1 MAETAKL
8 VDVVFSG
15 LSALSIEGVEDAGD
29 LIVVRASTRGDAVA
43 CPSCGTP
50 TGRVHAFHERIP
62 ADVPVDGRRVLVRLR
77 VRRMRCPVAECPRQ
91 TFREQVPGVVER
103 YQRRT
108 VRLGHQIRF
117 VVRELA
123 GRASARLLPAIGIAV
138 GRDTA
143 VRVLLGIPLPD
154 REVPRV
160 LGIDDFA
167 LRRCHDYA
175 TVVIDA
181 DTGTRVDVLPGRG
194 AQVVAQWLRAHPGVE
209 VVCRDGSTAYAQA
222 VRDALPHAI
231 QVADRWHLWHGL
243 CDAAG
248 REVAAHS
255 ACWAS
260 ATGLREGKLA
270 ETTLQR
276 WQQIHALLDAGV
288 GLLDCSR
295 RLGLAMN
302 TVKRY
307 ARAATPQRIQ
317 RVPKYRA
324 CMVDPYRD
332 HLRVRREQQPGIG
345 ATALLGEIRAL
356 GYTGSHNLLVRYL
369 NQGRHLDEHR
379 HLSSRRATRLL
390 LTRPE
395 NLTDQQQQRLQALT
409 AACPEMTAL
418 ADLVRSFAA
427 LLTPHEDNPARLAAW
442 ATAARKAD
450 LPHVRSFARG
460 IDQDIDAVTAAITL
474 LHHNGR
480 TEGVNTKTKLLKRQM
495 YGRAGFA
502 LLRHRIL
509 LG

>member
-1 MAETAKL
+1 
-8 VDVVFSG
+8 
-15 LSALSIEGVEDAGD
+15 
-29 LIVVRASTRGDAVA
+29 
-43 CPSCGTP
+43 
-50 TGRVHAFHERIP
+50 
-62 ADVPVDGRRVLVRLR
+62 
-77 VRRMRCPVAECPRQ
+77 MRCPVAECTRQ
-91 TFREQVPGVVER
+91 TFREQVPGLIER

-108 VRLGHQIRF
+108 VRLGQQVRA

-123 GRASARLLPAIGIAV
+123 GRASARLLPAIGIGL
-138 GRDTA
+138 GRDSA
-143 VRVLLGIPLPD
+143 VRVLLGTPLPD
-154 REVPRV
+154 HAVPRV

-167 LRRCHDYA
+167 LRRGHDYA
-175 TVVIDA
+175 TVLIDA
-181 DTGTRVDVLPGRG
+181 DTGARIDVLPGRG
-194 AQVVAQWLRAHPGVE
+194 AEVVAGWLRAHPGVE
-209 VVCRDGSTAYAQA
+209 VVCRDGSAAYAQA
-222 VRDALPHAI
+222 VRDALPQAI

-248 REVAAHS
+248 KEVAAHS

-260 ATGLREGKLA
+260 ATGLRQGKLA

-276 WQQIHALLDAGV
+276 WQQIHALLEAGV

-295 RLGLAMN
+295 RLGLALN

-307 ARAATPQRIQ
+307 ARAATPERIQ

-332 HLRVRREQQPGIG
+332 HLRARREQEPGVG
-345 ATALLGEIRAL
+345 ATVLLGEIRAL
-356 GYTGSHNLLVRYL
+356 GYSGSQNLLVRYL
-369 NQGRHLDEHR
+369 NQGRHLDDHP
-379 HLSSRRATRLL
+379 HLSPRRAARLL

-395 NLTDQQQQRLQALT
+395 NLTDRQGERLEALT

-418 ADLVRSFAA
+418 ASVVRSFAA
-427 LLTPHEDNPARLAAW
+427 LLAHHKDNPAQLAAW
-442 ATAARKAD
+442 TTVAREAD
-450 LPHVRSFARG
+450 LPHVHSFARG
-460 IDQDIDAVTAAITL
+460 VDQDIDAVTAAITL
-474 LHHNGR
+474 EHHNGR

>member
-1 MAETAKL
+1 ML
-8 VDVVFSG
+8 VGVVFSG

-29 LIVVRASTRGDAVA
+29 VIVVRASTKGDEVA
-43 CPSCGTP
+43 CPACGTL
-50 TGRVHAFHERIP
+50 TGRVHAFHERVP
-62 ADVPVDGRRVLVRLR
+62 ADVPADGRRVLVRLR
-77 VRRMRCPVAECPRQ
+77 IRRMRCPVTECARQ
-91 TFREQVPGVVER
+91 TFREQVPGVIER

-108 VRLGHQIRF
+108 VRLGEQVRAI
-117 VVRELA
+117 VRELA
-123 GRASARLLPAIGIAV
+123 GRASARLLPALGIAD

-154 REVPRV
+154 HAVPRV

-167 LRRCHDYA
+167 LRRCHKYA

-181 DTGTRVDVLPGRG
+181 DTGARIDVLAGRG
-194 AQVVAQWLRAHPGVE
+194 AQVVAAWLRTHPGVE

-222 VRDALPHAI
+222 VRDALPNAI

-248 REVAAHS
+248 KEVAAHS
-255 ACWAS
+255 ACWAT
-260 ATGLREGKLA
+260 ATRLREGKLA

-276 WQQIHALLDAGV
+276 WQQIHALLEAGV

-307 ARAATPQRIQ
+307 ARAATPERIQ

-332 HLRVRREQQPGIG
+332 HLRARRDQEPSVG
-345 ATALLGEIRAL
+345 ATALLAEIRAL
-356 GYTGSHNLLVRYL
+356 GYNGSHNLLVRYL
-369 NQGRHLDEHR
+369 NQGRHLDEHP
-379 HLSSRRATRLL
+379 HLSPRRAARLM

-395 NLTDQQQQRLQALT
+395 NLTERQRERREALA
-409 AACPEMTAL
+409 AACPEMAAL
-418 ADLVRSFAA
+418 ASIVRSFAV
-427 LLTPHEDNPARLAAW
+427 LLAPHKDNPARLATW
-442 ATAARKAD
+442 NTATHEAD
-450 LPHVRSFARG
+450 LPHVHSFARG

-474 LHHNGR
+474 DHHNGR

>member
-1 MAETAKL
+1 ML
-8 VDVVFSG
+8 VGVVFSG
-15 LSALSIEGVEDAGD
+15 LSALSVEGVEEAGD
-29 LIVVRASTRGDAVA
+29 VVVVRASTKGDAVA
-43 CPSCGTP
+43 CPVCGTL

-77 VRRMRCPVAECPRQ
+77 IRRMRCLVAECARR
-91 TFREQVPGVVER
+91 TFREQVPGVIER

-108 VRLGHQIRF
+108 VRLGEQVRG

-123 GRASARLLPAIGIAV
+123 GRASARLLPALGIAV

-143 VRVLLGIPLPD
+143 VRVLMGIPLPD
-154 REVPRV
+154 HAVPRV

-175 TVVIDA
+175 TVLINA
-181 DTGTRVDVLPGRG
+181 DTGTRIDVLPGRG
-194 AQVVAQWLRAHPGVE
+194 AEVVAGWLRAHPGVE

-231 QVADRWHLWHGL
+231 QVADRWHLWRGL
-243 CDAAG
+243 CDAVG
-248 REVAAHS
+248 KEVAAHS

-276 WQQIHALLDAGV
+276 WQQIHDLLEAGV

-307 ARAATPQRIQ
+307 ARAATPERIQ

-332 HLRVRREQQPGIG
+332 HLRARREQEPGVG
-345 ATALLGEIRAL
+345 ATSLLAEIRAL
-356 GYTGSHNLLVRYL
+356 GYIGSHNLLVRYL
-369 NQGRHLDEHR
+369 NQGRHLDDHP
-379 HLSSRRATRLL
+379 HLSPRRAARLL

-395 NLTDQQQQRLQALT
+395 NLTERQRKRLKGMA
-409 AACPEMTAL
+409 AACPEMTTL
-418 ADLVRSFAA
+418 AGVVRSFAA
-427 LLTPHEDNPARLAAW
+427 LLSPRKDNPARLAAW
-442 ATAARKAD
+442 TTTAREAD
-450 LPHVRSFARG
+450 LPHVHSFTRG
-460 IDQDIDAVTAAITL
+460 INQDTDAVIAAVTL
-474 LHHNGR
+474 THHNGR

-495 YGRAGFA
+495 YGRAGID

>member
-1 MAETAKL
+1 ML
-8 VDVVFSG
+8 VGVVFSG
-15 LSALSIEGVEDAGD
+15 LSALSVEDVEDAGD
-29 LIVVRASTRGDAVA
+29 VIVVRASTRGDEVA
-43 CPSCGTP
+43 CPACGTP
-50 TGRVHAFHERIP
+50 TGRVHAFHERVL
-62 ADVPVDGRRVLVRLR
+62 ADVPVDGRRVLVRLQI
-77 VRRMRCPVAECPRQ
+77 RRMRCPVTECARR
-91 TFREQVPGVVER
+91 TFREQVPGLIER

-108 VRLGHQIRF
+108 ARLSEQVRG

-123 GRASARLLPAIGIAV
+123 GRASARLLPALGIAV

-154 REVPRV
+154 HATPRV

-181 DTGTRVDVLPGRG
+181 DTGARIDVLPGRG
-194 AQVVAQWLRAHPGVE
+194 AEVVADWLRTHPGVE

-231 QVADRWHLWHGL
+231 QVADRWHLWHGM

-260 ATGLREGKLA
+260 ATGLRQGKLA

-276 WQQIHALLDAGV
+276 WQQIHALREAGV

-295 RLGLAMN
+295 RLGLALN

-307 ARAATPQRIQ
+307 ARAATPERIQ
-317 RVPKYRA
+317 QVPKYRA

-332 HLRVRREQQPGIG
+332 HLRARREQEPGVG

-356 GYTGSHNLLVRYL
+356 GYSGSQNLLVRYL
-369 NQGRHLDEHR
+369 NQGRHLDEHP
-379 HLSSRRATRLL
+379 HLSPRRAARLL
-390 LTRPE
+390 LTRPG
-395 NLTDQQQQRLQALT
+395 NLTERQRERVEALT
-409 AACPEMTAL
+409 VACPEMTAL
-418 ADLVRSFAA
+418 AAAVRSFAD
-427 LLTPHEDNPARLAAW
+427 LLLPCKDNPVRLAAW
-442 ATAARKAD
+442 TTAAREAD
-450 LPHVRSFARG
+450 LPHVHSFSRG

-474 LHHNGR
+474 DHHNGR